1 MLVDSLF
8 EITHVPHSIHITRGG
23 MDLVAHHTISMSQ
36 PDNSVTNQIAEC
48 YSNVSPNVEC
58 VHSCCTVPLSA
69 VRTL

>member
-48 YSNVSPNVEC
+48 YTREYQMCSVFILV
-58 VHSCCTVPLSA
+58 VLYH
-69 VRTL
+69 